1 MSLLLDALK
10 KSGEAESKLSS
21 SADIQLEEI
30 SLSPARQA
38 NTQAEP
44 VPKEEVRAPIR
55 APAPTIPN
63 KTSQTRAASEN
74 LFAAKKPPVKKRKRL
89 GIVPIA
95 IMLGSTFGIG
105 FGIYVYLEITPP
117 NQRPFYSPPVAA
129 PVVVAPPVAPP
140 AQQVA
145 AVILPPAA
153 EATPPLVALE
163 PTAIAPSS
171 ETVAIAPVA
180 EKQVEVAKPAATSKA
195 KKVPFSRPA
204 KTARTPAKTLE
215 IERKQEA
222 NSIDQVLA
230 NAYQAYQ
237 SGDYPNAWQRYREA
251 LAINPKNRDALLGLA
266 AISQQQGQD
275 DSALHY
281 YRQVLALDPRDPVAQ
296 AGLAS
301 FGTADNAT
309 KESRLKQLIAQQ
321 PDSAALQFSL
331 GNQYVNQSRWSD
343 AQQAYFNALAIEP
356 SNALFAYNLAVS
368 LDHLGQRK
376 VAAKYYQQALQFDA
390 TKNSGF
396 NHAQAQQ
403 RLNELNAAA
412 R

>member
-1 MSLLLDALK
+1 MK
-10 KSGEAESKLSS
+10 M
-21 SADIQLEEI
+21 EEI

-38 NTQAEP
+38 AAQPEISHT
-44 VPKEEVRAPIR
+44 EEIRTPSRAPTPPPSST
-55 APAPTIPN
+55 A
-63 KTSQTRAASEN
+63 QTRAASEN

-140 AQQVA
+140 VPQVA
-145 AVILPPAA
+145 AVTPPAA
-153 EATPPLVALE
+153 EITPAPLPSPP
-163 PTAIAPSS
+163 PTEIAINTAQ
-171 ETVAIAPVA
+171 TVEKTEIAPVA
-180 EKQVEVAKPAATSKA
+180 EKPIIAVKPNANSAKV
-195 KKVPFSRPA
+195 KKPPFSRPA
-204 KTARTPAKTLE
+204 KTARSPAKTLE

-230 NAYQAYQ
+230 SAYQAYQ
-237 SGDYPNAWQRYREA
+237 NGDYANAWQRYREA

-321 PDSAALQFSL
+321 PDSSALQFSL
-331 GNQYVNQSRWSD
+331 GNQYVTQSRWSD

-376 VAAKYYQQALQFDA
+376 VAARYYQQALQFDTA
-390 TKNSGF
+390 GNAGF